1 MGRLRF
7 LVVAELL
14 VGRVARARP
23 RHRLALTFGRPERI
37 IQCVNATPLDARK
50 LSWPLLLVV
59 FVLLPGAAVWG
70 DTAIFHLYGDG
81 HYLPYGSAGEHAL
94 HWWDGVGRPLCVG
107 VAAFLLLLAF
117 RVRPP
122 IAAGYAVA
130 AAAVSYVWLFAV
142 VFVALWLAGPNA
154 LN

>member
-1 MGRLRF
+1 MD
-7 LVVAELL
+7 
-14 VGRVARARP
+14 
-23 RHRLALTFGRPERI
+23 
-37 IQCVNATPLDARK
+37 ATRLDARK
-50 LSWPLLLVV
+50 PGWPLLLVV

-81 HYLPYGSAGEHAL
+81 HYLPYGSAGEHVL
-94 HWWDGVGRPLCVG
+94 HWWDGAGRPLCVG

-117 RVRPP
+117 RIGPSR
-122 IAAGYAVA
+122 AALLA
-130 AAAVSYVWLFAV
+130 AAASYVWLFAV